1 MLTDLGI
8 QREYKF
14 WLQQRIYGVFLL
26 FFTQLAVFPSDYQLE
41 QNGTYCL
48 VSEGKNTNEF
58 LNINDWFKEFYPLP
72 HPQLLSSPSLTTS
85 PLFLV
90 EKISKRSRLLFR
102 NANMIQG
109 AWVLLFSQKPLK
121 ESTSLRSSGDVFLS
135 VTHFCTWKSP
145 WTKFSLKIK

>member
-8 QREYKF
+8 QRKYKF

-26 FFTQLAVFPSDYQLE
+26 FFAQLAVFPSDYQLE

-58 LNINDWFKEFYPLP
+58 LNINDWLKEFYPLLSS
-72 HPQLLSSPSLTTS
+72 HPQLLSSPSLTIP

-90 EKISKRSRLLFR
+90 TKNIQEKQTTFQKCQHDSGGVGTALLSK
-102 NANMIQG
+102 A
-109 AWVLLFSQKPLK
+109 P
-121 ESTSLRSSGDVFLS
+121 
-135 VTHFCTWKSP
+135 
-145 WTKFSLKIK
+145 

>member
-90 EKISKRSRLLFR
+90 RKNIQEKQTTF
-102 NANMIQG
+102 
-109 AWVLLFSQKPLK
+109 QKCQHD
-121 ESTSLRSSGDVFLS
+121 SGGVGTAFLS
-135 VTHFCTWKSP
+135 KTP
-145 WTKFSLKIK
+145 